1 MIWFPFWRRSTELSP
16 NDVVVIS
23 NRTQE
28 VGFVVDGLVRDAVEL
43 IDLEVPGPLSR
54 VLPGWS
60 AQGPCGNP
68 RHRLPGV
75 PVSIGGATVTP
86 GTWVF
91 GDADGLIILEA
102 HRLPAVFEG
111 AGAASEQEETL
122 TREIASATPL
132 GDAFELESSLT
143 QRSEDPQADFNLHLA
158 QINRAI

>member
-1 MIWFPFWRRSTELSP
+1 M
-16 NDVVVIS
+16 
-23 NRTQE
+23 
-28 VGFVVDGLVRDAVEL
+28 
-43 IDLEVPGPLSR
+43 
-54 VLPGWS
+54 
-60 AQGPCGNP
+60 
-68 RHRLPGV
+68 
-75 PVSIGGATVTP
+75 
-86 GTWVF
+86 F